1 METFGTKVDGLHETF
16 FILTKIFSLY
26 MSSGGQK
33 LLCFRYISSIL
44 LESFNCFAGV
54 FRKIFYTPS
63 LLLESFKPF
72 VGVFLKKFRKFS
84 HKMVSRFFNHPQFML
99 ENSAYTSVFWAIFL
113 SYNCYYEKFSDG
125 TIKNIQDEI
134 PFDLPNGWSW
144 SRISSIGTTNIG
156 LTYKPTEIADEGT
169 IVLRSSNIKNGKIDL
184 TDLVRV
190 KTIIRENQF
199 VEQNDIVI
207 CARNGSKALVGK
219 CAIFNLAMSE
229 SVSFG
234 AFMAILRTAFYD
246 YVYYFLNTQ
255 LFRNILNSDDSKQI
269 NQLTQDML
277 KNTLIPFP
285 PQNEQRKIVTALN
298 EIMHQISSIDNNANA
313 VEHTK
318 EVLKSRIIELAI
330 QGKLV
335 PQDEKDEPAN
345 VLLERIRAER
355 KAKLGKKYVESYIF
369 KGDDNCYYENNVNNP
384 VEIPF
389 VLPKNWAFSRLADI
403 AWLEDGVKIDGEQ
416 LPYLDAKTIR
426 GKQTASMLSCGKVIE
441 KGMQV
446 ILVDGENS
454 GEVFEVPCRGYI
466 GSTFKVL
473 QVSYGIEKSYV
484 KLILDFYKNLFK
496 DNKTGSAIPHLNKKI
511 FKSLIVAIPPVGE
524 QKLIIE
530 KVNLVTE
537 ILKDGV

>member
-1 METFGTKVDGLHETF
+1 M
-16 FILTKIFSLY
+16 
-26 MSSGGQK
+26 
-33 LLCFRYISSIL
+33 
-44 LESFNCFAGV
+44 
-54 FRKIFYTPS
+54 
-63 LLLESFKPF
+63 
-72 VGVFLKKFRKFS
+72 
-84 HKMVSRFFNHPQFML
+84 
-99 ENSAYTSVFWAIFL
+99 
-113 SYNCYYEKFSDG
+113 
-125 TIKNIQDEI
+125 
-134 PFDLPNGWSW
+134 
-144 SRISSIGTTNIG
+144 
-156 LTYKPTEIADEGT
+156 TYKPTDIADEGT

-318 EVLKSRIIELAI
+318 EVLKSRILELAI

-335 PQDEKDEPAN
+335 PQDENDEPAN

-355 KAKLGKKYVESYIF
+355 KAKLGKKYVESYIY

-454 GEVFEVPCRGYI
+454 GEVFEVLCRGYI

-473 QVSYGIEKSYV
+473 QVSYEIEKSYV

-524 QKLIIE
+524 QKLIVE